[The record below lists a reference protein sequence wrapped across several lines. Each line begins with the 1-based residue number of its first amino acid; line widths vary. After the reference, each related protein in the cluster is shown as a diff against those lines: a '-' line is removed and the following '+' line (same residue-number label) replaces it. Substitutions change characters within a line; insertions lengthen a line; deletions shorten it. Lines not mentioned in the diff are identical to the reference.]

1 MDNFAGVK
9 MHGQM
14 NATAEAHW
22 IVECRDSNGSLKWV
36 EEYDNLVTTEGLN
49 LLLTRGFKTVPGDV
63 NWYIGLKGTG
73 SPAAGDTMASH
84 GGWSEITPYSD
95 STRPAFTPG
104 TVASGS
110 VDNSAA
116 KGVFNI
122 NATSTV
128 YGAFFSTNSTKSG
141 TSGSL
146 YGVGDF
152 SSSRAV
158 INTDTISVQ
167 ITLTLS

>member
-1 MDNFAGVK
+1 MDNFAGMMRSHEAAVV
-9 MHGQM
+9 
-14 NATAEAHW
+14 AAHW
-22 IVECRDSNGSLKWV
+22 LVECRGADGTLKWS
-36 EEYDNLVTTEGLN
+36 EDYQNLITTEGLN
-49 LLLTRGFKTVPGDV
+49 LLLTRSFKTIPGDV

-128 YGAFFSTNSTKSG
+128 YGMFLSTNSTKSG

-152 SSSRAV
+152 ASSRAV

-167 ITLTLS
+167 VTLSVS